1 MTKAVS
7 NIHDGF
13 FNGKSLV
20 FSSTIRK
27 KSILAYHI
35 AFSGKDM
42 NNLNLQLIPLQ

>member
-20 FSSTIRK
+20 FSSTIEK
-27 KSILAYHI
+27 IDIGIPYC
-35 AFSGKDM
+35 
-42 NNLNLQLIPLQ
+42 LQWKRHE